1 MGGARVAIT
10 TATTIVIMIIIITT
24 IIIITLILIMQQ
36 HITLIFGNIDIEEIQ
51 IKLRGTGNFLL
62 KTLSLT

>member
-10 TATTIVIMIIIITT
+10 TAIIIVIMITIITT
-24 IIIITLILIMQQ
+24 IIITLILIMQQ